1 MSRISIWKLG
11 IIVDIP
17 QINNN
22 FKKCYM
28 LGASD
33 REHWYFLRKK
43 LYKISLQGENR
54 TPIFCFQF
62 LKFCHTVFTRKI
74 L

>member
-11 IIVDIP
+11 IFVDIP

-22 FKKCYM
+22 IKKCYA

-33 REHWYFLRKK
+33 REYWYFLRKK
-43 LYKISLQGENR
+43 VYEISLQGENR
-54 TPIFCFQF
+54 TRIF
-62 LKFCHTVFTRKI
+62 VFNF
-74 L
+74 